1 MAKTR
6 RIGILTGGG
15 DVPGLNSIIKS
26 VVYRGWEIG
35 WETIGI
41 RRGWKGLTHLGAAGA
56 SDKELVVALNRDNTR
71 TIDRSGGT
79 VLHTSR
85 TNPARMKPDNLPEQ
99 LDRARLP
106 GLEAADGRYDLTP
119 LVLENIERLGITH
132 LVVIGGDDTLG
143 YADRLSREGVPLVA
157 IPKTMD
163 NDVQGTEYCVGFS
176 TAVTRAKELIN
187 RQRTTLGSH
196 ERIGVFRIFGRNS
209 GYSAWYAAY
218 VTSTRCVI
226 PEAPFDLDRL
236 AVLLAEDRAA
246 NPSRYA
252 LVIASEG
259 ASWVGG
265 TLEEYGEPDAYGH
278 RRPID
283 VGSVLAE
290 ELHRR
295 TDIETVHSDLTYDL
309 RSGDPDAL
317 DQMVATTFANVA
329 VDLLAG
335 GMNGRMVAIRDGKY
349 SDAPLPDPALGPR
362 HVDVES
368 MYSTERFR
376 PLYGNREG
384 MPLLLG
390 PSIEP

>member
-1 MAKTR
+1 MT

-26 VVYRGWEIG
+26 VVYRGWELG
-35 WETIGI
+35 WETLGI
-41 RRGWKGLTHLGAAGA
+41 RRGWMGLTHVGAEGAA
-56 SDKELVVALNRDNTR
+56 DKDFVMPLNRDNTR
-71 TIDRSGGT
+71 RIDRTGGT
-79 VLHTSR
+79 MLHTSR
-85 TNPARMKPDNLPEQ
+85 TNPARMKRTSLPASLDPAQ
-99 LDRARLP
+99 LPSLASGD
-106 GLEAADGRYDLTP
+106 DRYDLTP
-119 LVLENIERLGITH
+119 VVLDNIARLGLTH
-132 LVVIGGDDTLG
+132 LVAIGGDDTLG
-143 YADRLSREGVPLVA
+143 YADRLAHEGVALVA

-218 VTSTRCVI
+218 VTSSRCVI
-226 PEAPFDLDRL
+226 PEAPFDLD
-236 AVLLAEDRAA
+236 LLATLLVDDRAA

-259 ASWVGG
+259 AAWAGS
-265 TLEEYGEPDAYGH
+265 TLQEYGEPDAYGH
-278 RRPID
+278 RRPLDI
-283 VGSVLAE
+283 GSAIADELA
-290 ELHRR
+290 RR
-295 TDIETVHSDLTYDL
+295 TGFETVHSDLTYDL

-335 GMNGRMVAIRDGKY
+335 GVNGRMVAIRDGKY
-349 SDAPLPDPALGPR
+349 ADAPLPDPALGPR
-362 HVDVES
+362 HIDVAT
-368 MYSTERFR
+368 MYSTDRLR
-376 PLYGNREG
+376 PLYADRLG

-390 PSIEP
+390 TPIRG